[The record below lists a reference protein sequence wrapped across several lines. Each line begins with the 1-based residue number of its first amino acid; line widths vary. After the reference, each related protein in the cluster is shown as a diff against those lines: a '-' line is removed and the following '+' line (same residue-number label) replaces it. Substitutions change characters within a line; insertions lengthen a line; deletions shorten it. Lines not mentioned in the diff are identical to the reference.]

1 MKTDIPLPKEEQKMA
16 ERVKSEVLLAFAT
29 QAFVKVG
36 MPEEDAAWS
45 AETLVQAELRGV
57 SSHGIIRLPG
67 YVKRFE
73 AGMLNPKPEIRV
85 VRDGGAIALL
95 DGDNGMG
102 QVVSRRAMEDCI
114 ARAEK
119 HNIGVVFLKGSNHFG
134 MAATYACLPL
144 NRGMVGFCTTNTGHF
159 IVPFGGKKRM
169 LGNDP
174 IALAIPGNPPIVLD
188 MALSTVARGYLL
200 KAARANKSIP
210 EGWGVDAEGRP
221 TTDPNV
227 VLEKGSLAPIGGYKG
242 SGLSIAIDALLGA
255 VAGEGHSH
263 EVIGILDFSGPS
275 RVPHLF
281 AALRIEALVPLK
293 EFRTAADAFCA
304 VLRASPKAPGGE
316 RIWMPG
322 EIEEE
327 HEREQRRE
335 GIPLPPE
342 RVRELD
348 ELAKQLGL
356 PPLKMM

>member
-1 MKTDIPLPKEEQKMA
+1 MA
-16 ERVKSEVLLAFAT
+16 ERVNSEALLGFAT
-29 QAFVKVG
+29 QAFAKVG

-73 AGMLNPKPEIRV
+73 SGMLNPKPKIRV
-85 VRDGGAIALL
+85 VKDGGAVALL

-102 QVVSRRAMEDCI
+102 QVVSRCAMEDCI

-144 NRGMVGFCTTNTGHF
+144 DRGMVGFCTTNTGHF

-174 IALAIPGNPPIVLD
+174 IAVAIPGNPPIVLD

-200 KAARANKSIP
+200 KAARAGKSIP

-242 SGLSIAIDALLGA
+242 SGLSIAIDALLGG

-275 RVPHLF
+275 RVPQMF
-281 AALRIEALVPLK
+281 AALKIDALVPLK
-293 EFRTAADAFCA
+293 EFRAAVDAFCA
-304 VLRASPKAPGGE
+304 VLRASPRAPGVE

-327 HEREQRRE
+327 QER
-335 GIPLPPE
+335 
-342 RVRELD
+342 
-348 ELAKQLGL
+348 
-356 PPLKMM
+356 